1 MIKFLFILIIP
12 FLTSCTSVELAA
24 NLGKKVF
31 YKKGQYKNT
40 NAIYKIGNPYIVDG
54 KKYYPKKD
62 LNYDKKGIASWYGP
76 KFHGKLT
83 ANGEIFNQYELTA
96 AHKTLPIPSAVKVT
110 NLKNNKSLI
119 VRINDRGPFV
129 NDRIIDLSYQS
140 AKKLK
145 MLESGTVFVRV
156 QILRS
161 ESLLLEKLAKNNQF
175 PEINDITKMTTP
187 PINQVNYSNVSIKK
201 IGETKF
207 VKNSNSSSNKYKND
221 KNIEKAKIQAEALK
235 IKGKRYKIW
244 VQIASFSNKKSANIL
259 KTKFNS
265 VKNINI
271 KKVNIN
277 GKIFFRVRV
286 GPFKNIKETKR
297 IYNFLIN
304 KGMEGT
310 KIFVE

>member
-1 MIKFLFILIIP
+1 M
-12 FLTSCTSVELAA
+12 
-24 NLGKKVF
+24 LG
-31 YKKGQYKNT
+31 
-40 NAIYKIGNPYIVDG
+40 
-54 KKYYPKKD
+54 
-62 LNYDKKGIASWYGP
+62 W
-76 KFHGKLT
+76 
-83 ANGEIFNQYELTA
+83 
-96 AHKTLPIPSAVKVT
+96 
-110 NLKNNKSLI
+110 
-119 VRINDRGPFV
+119 
-129 NDRIIDLSYQS
+129 
-140 AKKLK
+140 
-145 MLESGTVFVRV
+145 
-156 QILRS
+156 
-161 ESLLLEKLAKNNQF
+161 LLEKLAKNNQF
-175 PEINDITKMTTP
+175 PEINNITKMTTP
-187 PINQVNYSNVSIKK
+187 PINQVNFSNVSIKK

-207 VKNSNSSSNKYKND
+207 VKTINSSSNKYKND
-221 KNIEKAKIQAEALK
+221 KNIEKAKNKAEALK

-265 VKNINI
+265 VKNINV